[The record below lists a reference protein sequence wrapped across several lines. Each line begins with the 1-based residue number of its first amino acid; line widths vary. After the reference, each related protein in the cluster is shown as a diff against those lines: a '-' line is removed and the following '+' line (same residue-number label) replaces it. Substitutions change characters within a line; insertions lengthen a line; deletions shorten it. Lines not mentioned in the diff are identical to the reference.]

1 MGFSPHVLCPAPQW
15 GLIWD
20 PTWSPL
26 TQLPGG
32 NQQHERS
39 AVCSFFLFQTIRW
52 KRRVIFEN
60 EQSIGCIVVANQA
73 GCQPEAPP
81 PGPVDADGADS
92 STGRSPEAGASG
104 IRSRS
109 GSKPQAIASLVAKLD
124 TEQPGLSFTT
134 LRSVRLQ
141 KIFAGHQALCL
152 FAHLR

>member
-1 MGFSPHVLCPAPQW
+1 MGFSFHVLCPAPQW

-20 PTWSPL
+20 PNWSPL
-26 TQLPGG
+26 TPLPGG
-32 NQQHERS
+32 PAARTVS
-39 AVCSFFLFQTIRW
+39 RMFLFSLRNHPLE
-52 KRRVIFEN
+52 RRVIFES
-60 EQSIGCIVVANQA
+60 EQSIGCIVVANRA

-81 PGPVDADGADS
+81 PGPIDADGVDP

-134 LRSVRLQ
+134 LRSVRPQ
-141 KIFAGHQALCL
+141 KNFAGHQALCL